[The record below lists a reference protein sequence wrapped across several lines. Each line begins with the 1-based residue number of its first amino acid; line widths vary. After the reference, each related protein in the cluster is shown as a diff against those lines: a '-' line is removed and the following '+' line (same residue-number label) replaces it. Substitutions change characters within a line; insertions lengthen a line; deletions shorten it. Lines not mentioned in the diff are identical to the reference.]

1 MGNVIQNNSASA
13 LVPSKDATGT
23 SIADQSLTVAGTA
36 VAMMAT
42 AAASG
47 TNQVHW
53 TLTGANAYYTLD
65 GSDPVGGSNGH
76 YVPENSSAVWSK
88 ETAAA
93 AIWIREGA
101 TSARIHISELQ
112 SR

>member
-1 MGNVIQNNSASA
+1 MANSSITNISNEFQPSNSGGSA
-13 LVPSKDATGT
+13 VV
-23 SIADQSLTVAGTA
+23 DQSLTVAGTA

-42 AAASG
+42 AANAD
-47 TNQVHW
+47 TDYVHW
-53 TLTGANAYYTLD
+53 TLTGANAYVTYD

-76 YVPENSSAVWSK
+76 YVAENSSGVWSK
-88 ETAAA
+88 EMAAA

-101 TSARIHISELQ
+101 TSARLHISEFQ